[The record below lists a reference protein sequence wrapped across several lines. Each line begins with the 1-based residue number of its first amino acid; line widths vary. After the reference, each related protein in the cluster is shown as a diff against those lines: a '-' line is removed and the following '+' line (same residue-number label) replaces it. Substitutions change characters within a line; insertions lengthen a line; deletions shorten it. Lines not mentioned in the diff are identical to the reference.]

1 MGKEKLES
9 ILAKYAEYVEQRV
22 EKAKNGEISVKPETL
37 MDEVRTVNVLYVTY
51 ERMQHRTQSGDEND

>member
-9 ILAKYAEYVEQRV
+9 ILAKYTEYVEQRV

-37 MDEVRTVNVLYVTY
+37 MDEVRTVNVLCVTY